1 MTDLEQERYRL
12 FEVLG
17 KGTYGKV
24 YKALDR
30 TTDTL
35 VAIKM
40 FNFDEN
46 CPESVSQSTFREAGV
61 AAAMK
66 SPNLVKIFDIKFE
79 VERCYMVM
87 ELADTDLYSH
97 IRKTRRLPPDEA
109 KDIMWDILMGVRT
122 MHENMYL
129 HRDIKPDNILLK

>member
-1 MTDLEQERYRL
+1 MENEGFYITIMTDLEQERYRL

-46 CPESVSQSTFREAGV
+46 CPESVA
-61 AAAMK
+61 
-66 SPNLVKIFDIKFE
+66 
-79 VERCYMVM
+79 
-87 ELADTDLYSH
+87 
-97 IRKTRRLPPDEA
+97 
-109 KDIMWDILMGVRT
+109 
-122 MHENMYL
+122 
-129 HRDIKPDNILLK
+129 

>member
-46 CPESVSQSTFREAGV
+46 CPESVAQSTFREA
-61 AAAMK
+61 
-66 SPNLVKIFDIKFE
+66 
-79 VERCYMVM
+79 
-87 ELADTDLYSH
+87 
-97 IRKTRRLPPDEA
+97 
-109 KDIMWDILMGVRT
+109 
-122 MHENMYL
+122 
-129 HRDIKPDNILLK
+129 